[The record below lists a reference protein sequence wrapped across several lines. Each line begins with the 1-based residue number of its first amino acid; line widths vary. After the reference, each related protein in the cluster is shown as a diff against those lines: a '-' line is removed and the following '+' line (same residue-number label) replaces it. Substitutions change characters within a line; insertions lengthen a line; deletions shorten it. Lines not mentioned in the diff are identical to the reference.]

1 MFDIENIYLDVSVK
15 NTKELFEKM
24 NKIFLDK
31 AYVKEGYLESLIKR
45 EENYPTGLQFNG
57 YQVAIPHTDPKFIN
71 EEKIVFVRLKEDI
84 KFGEMGSDSGYV
96 DVKVVLM
103 LLINKGEKQVDI
115 LLNLM
120 KLFENKDNYLLLEK
134 SENKEEILNLLI
146 QKF

>member
-24 NKIFLDK
+24 NEIFLDK